1 MAELRLDY
9 QSLASFM
16 YFVHYKVDRMTH
28 LPSLMSKNKVNLWTS
43 FFFLN
48 MPSLDFIDFKWIT
61 SAGNFSI

>member
-28 LPSLMSKNKVNLWTS
+28 LPSLMSKNKVNLWI
-43 FFFLN
+43 FFLICQALVLLILN
-48 MPSLDFIDFKWIT
+48 
-61 SAGNFSI
+61 G